1 MLADFAQSKSLERS
15 PSFTRRRTSRQ
26 DLNFPQA
33 NSLASVL
40 VQPLR
45 PLPSP
50 LGVYVNLWKCLT
62 LPQANCPAS
71 ALMRHRS
78 LYDTTGKRR
87 DPRRLGGM
95 GCGKQ

>member
-15 PSFTRRRTSRQ
+15 PSFTRRRISRQ

-45 PLPSP
+45 LCLVHWVSILIYRKTSP
-50 LGVYVNLWKCLT
+50 CPRPT
-62 LPQANCPAS
+62 ARPQP
-71 ALMRHRS
+71 
-78 LYDTTGKRR
+78 
-87 DPRRLGGM
+87 
-95 GCGKQ
+95 